1 MSDPLDPL
9 DDHVARHLGEL
20 PLDPQAARRVRGRLG
35 AEVEAR
41 RLEVIEGALHG
52 GFAIAALAWTLLV
65 LVK

>member
-1 MSDPLDPL
+1 M
-9 DDHVARHLGEL
+9 ARHLGEL